1 MVLNESTGSLETR
14 SPRGRLCLGRPTP
27 AKSSFRL
34 AEDAIAL
41 TPMKLFNTLMSKIFG
56 RASTAAPA
64 PAGGAPAPSTGA
76 QTASQNPASTATAP
90 PRSAAT
96 PGAAATPA
104 ASGTPAPASVDVNAV
119 LNEMASKNSER
130 LDWKKSIVDLMKLV
144 GMDSSLS
151 NRKELATELGYTGD
165 KNDSATMNVWLHKA
179 VLKKL
184 AENGGKVPQNLL
196 D

>member
-1 MVLNESTGSLETR
+1 
-14 SPRGRLCLGRPTP
+14 
-27 AKSSFRL
+27 
-34 AEDAIAL
+34 
-41 TPMKLFNTLMSKIFG
+41 MKLFNTLMSKIFG

-90 PRSAAT
+90 PRS
-96 PGAAATPA
+96 AATPA